1 MRAPVGPAEGHMNVL
16 QVTRISAGL
25 ASWLAAHASQ
35 ELSQERQDDQS
46 HPLPDSV
53 FSSDVTP
60 SVVIGYDARYGSH
73 IFATTTAEVCAG
85 AGFEVTLL
93 PVPSPTP
100 LVPWMV
106 RNRGF
111 DAGIQITASHNPAPD
126 NGYKIYAGDGAQI
139 SRVHEPSIEA
149 AIAAVGDPLNVPRVT
164 VRPTTDQVRRYIDAV
179 VKLVEPRQGDLL
191 RVNNERAALRVAYT
205 ALHGVGGRTMNQALQ
220 AAGFA
225 LTWPVLAQHYPDPTF
240 PTVSFPNPEEAHA
253 TKLVLELAA
262 EQDADIIIAL
272 DPDADRCAIGYRT
285 SDGLHRMLSGD
296 ELGALLAVR
305 LVPAGGPTGDA
316 DPRPIVA
323 TSAVS
328 SQLLRAIAADHNWD
342 YRETPTGFK
351 NLSRAAGPDE
361 KLAFAYEE
369 ANGTCPAPDLV
380 QDKDGI
386 ATALITCAWAAEL
399 KARGMTLADEL
410 DRLYKRYGYFVG
422 TQIAVRTTD
431 PNALIDALSD
441 TPAPATLAGCTV
453 TPSTVVDGQGLRL
466 TGHDAT
472 TGVTL
477 RVSIRAS
484 GTENKVKIYS
494 EAMHLTDRDKAQSV
508 LDAATSD
515 IRRFVDRV

>member
-1 MRAPVGPAEGHMNVL
+1 
-16 QVTRISAGL
+16 
-25 ASWLAAHASQ
+25 
-35 ELSQERQDDQS
+35 
-46 HPLPDSV
+46 
-53 FSSDVTP
+53 
-60 SVVIGYDARYGSH
+60 
-73 IFATTTAEVCAG
+73 
-85 AGFEVTLL
+85 
-93 PVPSPTP
+93 
-100 LVPWMV
+100 MV

-285 SDGLHRMLSGD
+285 SDGSHRMLSGD

-466 TGHDAT
+466 TGYDAT

-494 EAMHLTDRDKAQSV
+494 EAMHPTDRDKAQSV